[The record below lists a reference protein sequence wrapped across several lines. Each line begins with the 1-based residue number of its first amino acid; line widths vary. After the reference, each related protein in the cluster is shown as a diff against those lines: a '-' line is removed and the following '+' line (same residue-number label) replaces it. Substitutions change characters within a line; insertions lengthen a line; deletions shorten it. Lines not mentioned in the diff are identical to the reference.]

1 MIVNILFYIFASLAI
16 ISALVLV
23 LGNNPVNSVIAMI
36 STFIFSAAVWITFQQ
51 TYLALL
57 LIVVYVGAVL
67 VMFLFV
73 VFMLDLHVE
82 KQGRVGRFF
91 YALSAIIVCA
101 IFATIITYAV
111 TQVFSGATMKEGI
124 GGLKIIGSTMF
135 NDSNLYVFE
144 LVDFILL
151 AAVVAAVTLT
161 LRSKRKDNRS
171 VNPVEQIRVRAKD
184 RLTMVK
190 IGTDKEQ
197 KQEGVTNE

>member
-111 TQVFSGATMKEGI
+111 IQVFSGATMKEGV

-151 AAVVAAVTLT
+151 AAMVAAVTLT

-190 IGTDKEQ
+190 IGSDKKQ
-197 KQEGVTNE
+197 KQEDVTNE

>member
-1 MIVNILFYIFASLAI
+1 MVVTDILFYIFASLAI

-23 LGNNPVNSVIAMI
+23 LANNPVNSVIAMI
-36 STFIFSAAVWITFQQ
+36 FTFVFTAAVWIIFQQ
-51 TYLALL
+51 VYLALL

-91 YALSAIIVCA
+91 YAFAAIIVCA
-101 IFATIITYAV
+101 IFATVISYAA
-111 TQVFSGATMKEGI
+111 TKVFAGDSMQGGV
-124 GGLKIIGSTMF
+124 GGLKVIGLTMF
-135 NDSNLYVFE
+135 DNSNLYVFE

-151 AAVVAAVTLT
+151 AAT
-161 LRSKRKDNRS
+161 
-171 VNPVEQIRVRAKD
+171 VNPAQQVKVRAKD

-190 IGTDKEQ
+190 IPSNREGTRDE
-197 KQEGVTNE
+197 

>member
-1 MIVNILFYIFASLAI
+1 MVVTDILFYIFASLAI

-23 LGNNPVNSVIAMI
+23 LANNPVNSVIAMI
-36 STFIFSAAVWITFQQ
+36 FTFVFTAAVWIIFQQ
-51 TYLALL
+51 VYLALL

-91 YALSAIIVCA
+91 YAFAAIIVCA
-101 IFATIITYAV
+101 IFATVISYAA
-111 TQVFSGATMKEGI
+111 TKVFAGDSMQGGV
-124 GGLKIIGSTMF
+124 GGLKVIGLTMF
-135 NDSNLYVFE
+135 DNSNLYVFE

-151 AAVVAAVTLT
+151 AAMAAAITLT
-161 LRSKRKDNRS
+161 LRSKRKGNKS
-171 VNPVEQIRVRAKD
+171 VNPAQQVKVRAKD

-190 IGTDKEQ
+190 ISSNR
-197 KQEGVTNE
+197 EGARDE

>member
-1 MIVNILFYIFASLAI
+1 MVVTDILFYIFASLAI

-23 LGNNPVNSVIAMI
+23 LANNPVNSVIAMI
-36 STFIFSAAVWITFQQ
+36 FTFVFTAAVWIIFQQ
-51 TYLALL
+51 VYLALL

-91 YALSAIIVCA
+91 YAFAAIIVCA
-101 IFATIITYAV
+101 IFATVISYAA
-111 TQVFSGATMKEGI
+111 TKVFAGDSMQGGV
-124 GGLKIIGSTMF
+124 GGLKIIGLTMF
-135 NDSNLYVFE
+135 DNSNLYVFE

-151 AAVVAAVTLT
+151 AAMTAAITLT
-161 LRSKRKDNRS
+161 LRSKRKGNKS
-171 VNPVEQIRVRAKD
+171 VNPAQQVKVRAKD

-190 IGTDKEQ
+190 IPSNR
-197 KQEGVTNE
+197 EGARDE

>member
-1 MIVNILFYIFASLAI
+1 MAVTDILFYIFASLAI

-23 LGNNPVNSVIAMI
+23 LANNPVNSVIAMI
-36 STFIFSAAVWITFQQ
+36 FTFIFTAAVWIIFQQ
-51 TYLALL
+51 VYLALL

-91 YALSAIIVCA
+91 YAFAAIIVCA
-101 IFATIITYAV
+101 IFATVISYAA
-111 TQVFSGATMKEGI
+111 TKVFAGDSMQGGV
-124 GGLKIIGSTMF
+124 GGLKVIGLTMF
-135 NDSNLYVFE
+135 DNSNLYVFE

-151 AAVVAAVTLT
+151 AAMTAAITLT
-161 LRSKRKDNRS
+161 LRSKRKGNKS
-171 VNPVEQIRVRAKD
+171 VNPAQQVKVRAKD

-190 IGTDKEQ
+190 IPSNR
-197 KQEGVTNE
+197 EGARDE

>member
-1 MIVNILFYIFASLAI
+1 MVVTDILFYIFASLAI

-23 LGNNPVNSVIAMI
+23 LANNPVNSVIAMI
-36 STFIFSAAVWITFQQ
+36 FTFVFTAAVWIIFQQ
-51 TYLALL
+51 VYLALL

-91 YALSAIIVCA
+91 YAFAAIIVCA
-101 IFATIITYAV
+101 IFATLISYAA
-111 TQVFSGATMKEGI
+111 TKVFAGGSMQGGV
-124 GGLKIIGSTMF
+124 GGLKIIGLTMF
-135 NDSNLYVFE
+135 DNSNLYVFE

-151 AAVVAAVTLT
+151 AAMTAAITLT
-161 LRSKRKDNRS
+161 LRSKRKGNKS
-171 VNPVEQIRVRAKD
+171 VNPAQQVKVRAKD

-190 IGTDKEQ
+190 IPSNR
-197 KQEGVTNE
+197 EGARDE

>member
-1 MIVNILFYIFASLAI
+1 MIVTDILFYIFASLAI

-36 STFIFSAAVWITFQQ
+36 FTFIFTAAVWIILQQ
-51 TYLALL
+51 VYLALL

-82 KQGRVGRFF
+82 KEGRVGRFF
-91 YALSAIIVCA
+91 YALAAVIVCA
-101 IFATIITYAV
+101 IFATIISYAV
-111 TQVFSGATMKEGI
+111 THVFAGASMQGGV

-135 NDSNLYVFE
+135 NDNNLYVFE
-144 LVDFILL
+144 LIDFILL
-151 AAVVAAVTLT
+151 AAMTAAVTLT
-161 LRSKRKDNRS
+161 LRPKRKDNKS
-171 VNPVEQIRVRAKD
+171 VNPSKQVKVRAKD

-190 IGTDKEQ
+190 IPSNKEGAKDGQ
-197 KQEGVTNE
+197 

>member
-1 MIVNILFYIFASLAI
+1 MVVTDILFYIFASLAI

-23 LGNNPVNSVIAMI
+23 LANNPVNSVIAMI
-36 STFIFSAAVWITFQQ
+36 FTFVFTAAVWIIFQQ
-51 TYLALL
+51 VYLALL

-91 YALSAIIVCA
+91 YAFAAIIVCA
-101 IFATIITYAV
+101 IFATVISYAA
-111 TQVFSGATMKEGI
+111 TKVFAGDSMQGGV
-124 GGLKIIGSTMF
+124 GGLKVIGLTMF
-135 NDSNLYVFE
+135 DNSNLYVFE

-151 AAVVAAVTLT
+151 AAMTAAITLT
-161 LRSKRKDNRS
+161 LRSKRKGNKS
-171 VNPVEQIRVRAKD
+171 VNPAQQVKVRAKD

-190 IGTDKEQ
+190 IPSNREGTRDE
-197 KQEGVTNE
+197 

>member
-1 MIVNILFYIFASLAI
+1 MVVTDILFYIFVSLAI

-23 LGNNPVNSVIAMI
+23 LANNPVNSVIAMI
-36 STFIFSAAVWITFQQ
+36 FTFVFTAAVWIIFQQ
-51 TYLALL
+51 VYLALL

-91 YALSAIIVCA
+91 YAFAAIIVCA
-101 IFATIITYAV
+101 IFATVISYAA
-111 TQVFSGATMKEGI
+111 TKVFAGDSMQGGV
-124 GGLKIIGSTMF
+124 GGLKVIGLTMF
-135 NDSNLYVFE
+135 DNSNLYVFE

-151 AAVVAAVTLT
+151 AAMTAAITLT
-161 LRSKRKDNRS
+161 LRSKRKGNKS
-171 VNPVEQIRVRAKD
+171 VNPAQQVKVRAKD

-190 IGTDKEQ
+190 IPSNR
-197 KQEGVTNE
+197 EGARDE

>member
-1 MIVNILFYIFASLAI
+1 MVVTDILFYIFASLTI

-23 LGNNPVNSVIAMI
+23 LANNPVNSVIAMI
-36 STFIFSAAVWITFQQ
+36 FTFVFTAAVWIIFQQ
-51 TYLALL
+51 VYLALL

-91 YALSAIIVCA
+91 YAFAAIIVCA
-101 IFATIITYAV
+101 IFATVISYAA
-111 TQVFSGATMKEGI
+111 TKVFAGDSMQGGV
-124 GGLKIIGSTMF
+124 GGLKIIGLTMF
-135 NDSNLYVFE
+135 DNSNLYVFE

-151 AAVVAAVTLT
+151 AAMTAAITLT
-161 LRSKRKDNRS
+161 LRSKRKGNKS
-171 VNPVEQIRVRAKD
+171 VNPAQQVKVRAKD

-190 IGTDKEQ
+190 IPSNR
-197 KQEGVTNE
+197 EGARDE

>member
-1 MIVNILFYIFASLAI
+1 MVVTDILFYIFASLAI

-23 LGNNPVNSVIAMI
+23 LANNPVNSVIAMI
-36 STFIFSAAVWITFQQ
+36 FTFVFTAAVWIIFQQ
-51 TYLALL
+51 VYLALL

-91 YALSAIIVCA
+91 YAFAAIIVCA
-101 IFATIITYAV
+101 IFATLISYAA
-111 TQVFSGATMKEGI
+111 TKVFAGDSMQGGV
-124 GGLKIIGSTMF
+124 GGLKIIGLTMF
-135 NDSNLYVFE
+135 DNSNLYVFE

-151 AAVVAAVTLT
+151 AAMTAAITLT
-161 LRSKRKDNRS
+161 LRSKRKGNKS
-171 VNPVEQIRVRAKD
+171 VNPAQQVKVRAKD

-190 IGTDKEQ
+190 IPSNR
-197 KQEGVTNE
+197 EGARDE

>member
-1 MIVNILFYIFASLAI
+1 MVVTDILFYIFASLAI

-23 LGNNPVNSVIAMI
+23 LANNPVNSVIAMI
-36 STFIFSAAVWITFQQ
+36 FTFIFTAAVWIIFQQ
-51 TYLALL
+51 VYLALL

-91 YALSAIIVCA
+91 YAFAAIIVCA
-101 IFATIITYAV
+101 IFATVISYAA
-111 TQVFSGATMKEGI
+111 TKVFAGDSMQGGV
-124 GGLKIIGSTMF
+124 GGLKVIGLTMF
-135 NDSNLYVFE
+135 DNSNLYVFE

-151 AAVVAAVTLT
+151 AAMTAAITLT
-161 LRSKRKDNRS
+161 LRSKRKGNKS
-171 VNPVEQIRVRAKD
+171 VNPAQQVKVRAKD

-190 IGTDKEQ
+190 IPSNR
-197 KQEGVTNE
+197 EGARDE

>member
-1 MIVNILFYIFASLAI
+1 MVVTDILFYIFASLAI

-23 LGNNPVNSVIAMI
+23 LANNPVNSVIAMI
-36 STFIFSAAVWITFQQ
+36 FTFVFTAAVWIIFQQ
-51 TYLALL
+51 VYLALL

-91 YALSAIIVCA
+91 YAFAAIIVCA
-101 IFATIITYAV
+101 IFATVISYAA
-111 TQVFSGATMKEGI
+111 TKVFAGDSMQGGV
-124 GGLKIIGSTMF
+124 GGLKVIGLTMF
-135 NDSNLYVFE
+135 DNSNLYVFE

-151 AAVVAAVTLT
+151 AAMTAAITLT
-161 LRSKRKDNRS
+161 LRSKRKGNKS
-171 VNPVEQIRVRAKD
+171 VNPAQQVKVRAKD

-190 IGTDKEQ
+190 IPSNR
-197 KQEGVTNE
+197 EGARDE